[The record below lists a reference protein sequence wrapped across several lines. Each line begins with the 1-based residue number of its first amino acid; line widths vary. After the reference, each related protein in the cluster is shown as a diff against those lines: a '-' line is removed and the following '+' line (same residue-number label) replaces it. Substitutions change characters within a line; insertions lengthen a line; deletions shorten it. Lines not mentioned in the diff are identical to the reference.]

1 MERNEK
7 RVLTT
12 AAVLML
18 VFMSAVVYSVFGL
31 GIDLPTCVTSME
43 PYREGRLIERS
54 PKNYEVQYVAKMWA
68 FEPSTIEVPAGST
81 LDIYLTSLDVVH
93 GFQVLG
99 TNLNLMAVP
108 GAVNNLQLTL
118 NTPGE
123 YRIICHEYCGIMHQ
137 NMSGLIKVTE

>member
-1 MERNEK
+1 
-7 RVLTT
+7 
-12 AAVLML
+12 
-18 VFMSAVVYSVFGL
+18 
-31 GIDLPTCVTSME
+31 
-43 PYREGRLIERS
+43 
-54 PKNYEVQYVAKMWA
+54 MWA
-68 FEPSTIEVPAGST
+68 FEPATIEIPAGST

-93 GFQVLG
+93 GFEVLG